1 VKFVRRISW
10 PIATAAVLLALLAT
24 LATLQYRWLG
34 DVSEAER
41 ERMRTSLRTRAS
53 DFAEAF
59 DAELT
64 RTYVAFHVD
73 VDRLDADPAG
83 AIADTYARWQ
93 ASTSA
98 PAIVKAIYLFDGAG
112 DGAAQTQRLDVG
124 RRTLIASERPA
135 NLGTAAPGTT
145 VFEAIDARVPALV
158 VPAPRVRRIQDS
170 RRFTIIADP
179 SAIWRAIVIVLD
191 RDALRTQLVEP
202 LVGKYFGDTRSS
214 EYFVSIVRRDDPAE
228 IVFASAGANTPGAP
242 AVVDASSA
250 DVTTGL
256 FALRLDEM
264 NRLAVPGPGSGPA
277 ALHERMAITIVA
289 RANGVDAK
297 RIVMA
302 GGDGQG
308 AWQLGARYRSGSL
321 DAIVA
326 QSRRRNLAIGLG
338 VLGLLGASFVL
349 VVVSAQRQQ
358 RLARQQME
366 FVAAVSHELRTP
378 LAVIRSA
385 GENLADG
392 VVDGGEQVK
401 RYGALIQAEG
411 RRLTD
416 MVERVMR
423 FAGIASGTRAQR
435 HVPIDI
441 RAIVADVVTAT
452 GADARERGVTVN
464 VRQRGAVPPVVGDA
478 DALRSA
484 VENIVGNAIKYS
496 PGGSVVDVS
505 VGSENGRASIRV
517 VDRGLGIDGA
527 DLPHVDKPFYRGRRA
542 VDAQIRGTGI
552 GLSVVRSVVDDHGG
566 ELLIASRPGEGTT
579 VDVLLDVAQPRSH
592 GFAEPAPPSANGGPG
607 GSSPDRPA
615 SGGGS

>member
-1 VKFVRRISW
+1 MFSRTVKFVRRISW
-10 PIATAAVLLALLAT
+10 LIVTAAVLLALLAT

-41 ERMRTSLRTRAS
+41 ERMRTSLRARAS

-73 VDRLDADPAG
+73 ADRLDADAAG
-83 AIADTYARWQ
+83 AIADAFARWQ

-112 DGAAQTQRLDVG
+112 DGPGQTQRLDAEH
-124 RRTLIASERPA
+124 RTLVASERPA
-135 NLGTAAPGTT
+135 NLRTAAPGTE

-158 VPAPRVRRIQDS
+158 VPAPRVRRIQDGH
-170 RRFTIIADP
+170 RFTIITDP
-179 SAIWRAIVIVLD
+179 SAISRAIVIVLD

-202 LVGKYFGDTRSS
+202 LVARYFGDARSS
-214 EYFVSIVRRDDPAE
+214 EYVVSIVRRDDPAE
-228 IVFASAGANTPGAP
+228 IVFASAGGNAPGAPGAP
-242 AVVDASSA
+242 AVVDARSA

-256 FALRLDEM
+256 FDVRLNEL
-264 NRLAVPGPGSGPA
+264 NRLAAPGRGRGAA
-277 ALHERMAITIVA
+277 ALHERMAITIVR

-297 RIVMA
+297 RILMA
-302 GGDGQG
+302 AGDSQG
-308 AWQLGARYRSGSL
+308 AWQLRARYRSGSL

-326 QSRRRNLAIGLG
+326 RSRRRNLAIGLG

-349 VVVSAQRQQ
+349 VIVSAQRQQ

-392 VVDGGEQVK
+392 VVEDGEQVK
-401 RYGALIQAEG
+401 RYGALIRAEG

-416 MVERVMR
+416 MVERVMQ
-423 FAGIASGTRAQR
+423 FAGIASGARAQPR
-435 HVPIDI
+435 APVDI
-441 RAIVADVVTAT
+441 RALVADVVTAT
-452 GADARERGVTVN
+452 GADARERGITVN
-464 VRQRGAVPPVVGDA
+464 MRQHGAVPPVVGDA

-484 VENIVGNAIKYS
+484 VENIVGNAVKYS

-505 VGSENGRASIRV
+505 VGSENGRARIRV
-517 VDRGLGIDGA
+517 VDRGLGIDAA
-527 DLPHVDKPFYRGRRA
+527 DLPHVVKPFYRGRRA

-579 VDVLLDVAQPRSH
+579 VDVLLDVAH
-592 GFAEPAPPSANGGPG
+592 
-607 GSSPDRPA
+607 
-615 SGGGS
+615 

>member
-1 VKFVRRISW
+1 MRRFSW
-10 PIATAAVLLALLAT
+10 LIVTAALLLALLAT

-34 DVSEAER
+34 DVSQAER
-41 ERMRTSLRTRAS
+41 ERMRSGLRARAT
-53 DFAEAF
+53 DFTEAF

-73 VDRLDADPAG
+73 VDRLEADPAG
-83 AIADTYARWQ
+83 AIADAFARWQ
-93 ASTSA
+93 ESASA

-112 DGAAQTQRLDVG
+112 DGPGQTQRLDVEH
-124 RRTLIASERPA
+124 RTLVSSERPA
-135 NLGTAAPGTT
+135 SFRTAAPGVT

-158 VPAPRVRRIQDS
+158 VPAPRVRRIQNGH
-170 RRFTIIADP
+170 RFTIITDP
-179 SAIWRAIVIVLD
+179 SAISRAIVLVLD
-191 RDALRTQLVEP
+191 RDALRTALVEP
-202 LVGKYFGDTRSS
+202 LVTKYFGDVRSS
-214 EYFVSIVRRDDPAE
+214 EYVVSIVRRDDPAE
-228 IVFASAGANTPGAP
+228 IVFQATDANGSGAP
-242 AVVDASSA
+242 AVVDARSA
-250 DVTTGL
+250 DVTAGL
-256 FALRLDEM
+256 FDLRLDEL
-264 NRLAVPGPGSGPA
+264 NRLAMPGPRAAA
-277 ALHERMAITIVA
+277 ALHERMAITIVR
-289 RANGVDAK
+289 RANGVEGK
-297 RIVMA
+297 RVLMA
-302 GGDGQG
+302 GGDNDG
-308 AWQLGARYRSGSL
+308 AWVLRARYRSGSL

-349 VVVSAQRQQ
+349 VMVSAQRQQ

-392 VVDGGEQVK
+392 VVDTGEQVK

-416 MVERVMR
+416 MVERVMQ
-423 FAGIASGTRAQR
+423 FAGIASGARAQPR
-435 HVPIDI
+435 AQVDI
-441 RAIVADVVTAT
+441 RALVADVVTAT

-464 VRQRGAVPPVVGDA
+464 VRQHGTVPPVVGNA

-496 PGGSVVDVS
+496 SSGSVVEVS
-505 VGSENGRASIRV
+505 VGAENGRALIRV
-517 VDRGLGIDGA
+517 VDRGLGIDDA
-527 DLPHVDKPFYRGRRA
+527 DLPHVVKPFYRGRRA

-579 VDVLLDVAQPRSH
+579 VDVLLDTARPASHSVGEPRA
-592 GFAEPAPPSANGGPG
+592 GAPHQ
-607 GSSPDRPA
+607 PA